1 MNVPILLY
9 HSVSRT
15 PSAWID
21 QFTVTPQTFSRHLH
35 LIKAAGLHAVTVTAL
50 RTALAQRELPA
61 KPIVIT
67 FDDGFAD
74 TLEAAA
80 PMLSAYDMPAT
91 VYVTSGFVG
100 GRSPG
105 GDRMLSWSG
114 VTELAGLGHE
124 IGAHSVNHPELDT
137 LSPSVVWYEVT
148 HCRVAI
154 EQQLGQPIHT
164 FAYPHGY
171 SSPAVR
177 RFVANAGYRSACSV
191 KNALSPYDDP
201 PFTISRLTVTRDMTD
216 ETLTNWL
223 TGQARVARPHDLL
236 STKLWRLYRR
246 TRGRLR

>member
-15 PSAWID
+15 PSVWIE
-21 QFTVTPQTFSRHLH
+21 QFTVTPQTFSRHLQ
-35 LIKAAGLHAVTVTAL
+35 LIRAAGLNAITLTAL
-50 RTALAQRELPA
+50 RTALAQRQLPA
-61 KPIVIT
+61 KPVVIT

-80 PMLSAYDMPAT
+80 PLLLAHDFPAT
-91 VYVTSGFVG
+91 VYVTTGFVC

-114 VTELAGLGHE
+114 IRELAVLGHE
-124 IGAHSVNHPELDT
+124 IGAHSVTHPELDT
-137 LSPSVVWYEVT
+137 LRPAAVWNEVT
-148 HCRVAI
+148 HCRRDL
-154 EQQLGQPIHT
+154 EQQLGQPIHS

-177 RFVANAGYRSACSV
+177 RLVADAGYRSACSV
-191 KNALSPYDDP
+191 KNALSPDCDP
-201 PFTISRLTVTRDMTD
+201 PFTIARLTVTRATTD

-223 TGQARVARPHDLL
+223 AGQVRVARPRDLL
-236 STKLWRLYRR
+236 TTKLWRLYRR
-246 TRGRLR
+246 TGRWLP